1 MKLGLDG
8 RVALVTGGSKGI
20 GRAIARALAEEGA
33 KVAITARGTGALD
46 KTAAEL
52 REFGVLAVPADATSQ
67 EAAGSAVER
76 VVDAFGGLD
85 ILVNNAGGAGK
96 FGGFRDLRDED
107 WRNAFDL
114 NVLSL
119 VHFVRAAEPH
129 LRRSKG
135 GRIVNIS
142 SIVGLQPGTFNPHYA
157 ATKAAT
163 INLSKSLANYFVK
176 DGVLVNA
183 VCPGPVHSESWEANV
198 RRLALERGVEFEQAW
213 QQVELEEAAKIP
225 LGRVGE
231 GEDVAGLVVFLAS
244 ERSRW
249 ITGSCF
255 HVNGGKLRSVA

>member
-1 MKLGLDG
+1 MKLGIEG

-20 GRAIARALAEEGA
+20 GQAIARALAEEGA
-33 KVAITARGTGALD
+33 RVAITARGTDALR
-46 KTAAEL
+46 KAAADLQEYD
-52 REFGVLAVPADATSQ
+52 VLAVPADATRQ
-67 EAAGSAVER
+67 EAADSAVARTVE
-76 VVDAFGGLD
+76 AFGRLD
-85 ILVNNAGGAGK
+85 ILVNNVGGAAT
-96 FGGFRDLRDED
+96 FGGFGDLSDED

-119 VHFVRAAEPH
+119 VHFVRAAESH
-129 LRRSKG
+129 LRRSKA

-142 SIVGLQPGTFNPHYA
+142 SIVGLQPGSFNPHYA

-163 INLSKSLANYFVK
+163 INMSKFFANHFVK

-198 RRLALERGVEFEQAW
+198 RRLALERGVGFEETW
-213 QQVELEEAAKIP
+213 QQVEREESAKIP
-225 LGRVGE
+225 LARVGE

-244 ERSRW
+244 EQARW

-255 HVNGGKLRSVA
+255 HVNGGKLSAIA

>member
-20 GRAIARALAEEGA
+20 GQSIARALAEEGA
-33 KVAITARGTGALD
+33 KIAITARGTEALQ
-46 KTAAEL
+46 KAAAEL
-52 REFGVLAVPADATSQ
+52 REFNVLAVPADATSQ
-67 EAAGSAVER
+67 EAADSAVAR
-76 VVDAFGGLD
+76 VVETFGALD
-85 ILVNNAGGAGK
+85 ILVNNVGGAGK
-96 FGGFRDLRDED
+96 FGGFRDLTDED

-129 LRRSKG
+129 LRRSKR

-163 INLSKSLANYFVK
+163 LNMSKFFANHFAK

-198 RRLALERGVEFEQAW
+198 RRLALERGMEFEEAW
-213 QQVELEEAAKIP
+213 QQVEREEASRIP

-231 GEDVAGLVVFLAS
+231 GEDVAGMVVFLAS
-244 ERSRW
+244 DRARW

-255 HVNGGKLRSVA
+255 HVNGGKLSSIA

>member
-1 MKLGLDG
+1 MKLGMEG

-20 GRAIARALAEEGA
+20 GQAIARALAEEGA
-33 KVAITARGTGALD
+33 RVAIAARGAEALR
-46 KTAAEL
+46 KAAAAL
-52 REFGVLAVPADATSQ
+52 REFDVLALPADATNQ
-67 EAAGSAVER
+67 EAASSAVARTAE
-76 VVDAFGGLD
+76 AFGGLD

-96 FGGFRDLRDED
+96 FGGFSDLTDDD
-107 WRNAFDL
+107 WRNAFEL

-129 LRRSKG
+129 LRRSKS

-142 SIVGLQPGTFNPHYA
+142 SIVGLQPGSFNPHYA

-163 INLSKSLANYFVK
+163 LNLGKFLAGHFAK
-176 DGVLVNA
+176 DGVLVNT

-198 RRLALERGVEFEQAW
+198 RRLALERGAGFDDAW
-213 QQVELEEAAKIP
+213 QQVEREESAKIP

-244 ERSRW
+244 ERARW

-255 HVNGGKLRSVA
+255 HVNGGKLSGIA